1 MTSVIEESPT
11 VKAEVDRYAV
21 YCPRCCNGRSQ
32 IRPGANNHS
41 DRVPCHLCRPAAH
54 KRAVARDS

>member
-11 VKAEVDRYAV
+11 VKAELGRYAV
-21 YCPRCCNGRSQ
+21 YCPRCSNGRSQ
-32 IRPGANNHS
+32 IRPGAKNNF

-54 KRAVARDS
+54 KRALASAS